1 MEEKEGLLT
10 ADQYAT
16 YKHWMVS
23 TEYMDAYLNRM
34 LTAFGLTMTEY
45 RMMVVL
51 TDAPGQRLRM
61 SDLASDARHSLSR
74 SSHTIARMESRGW
87 VKRVPHDSDRRV
99 IFVTPTPE
107 GLELF
112 ERARPAY
119 HANVRRIFV
128 DAIGEDLIEAI
139 DGAAQR
145 IISSTT
151 AMLR

>member
-1 MEEKEGLLT
+1 MSLNDELLT
-10 ADQYAT
+10 PDEYGT
-16 YKHWMVS
+16 FKHWMVS
-23 TEYMDAYLNRM
+23 TEYLDAYLNRV
-34 LTAFGLTMTEY
+34 LAAFGLTMTEY

-51 TDAPGQRLRM
+51 TDAPSMRLRM

-74 SSHTIARMESRGW
+74 SSHTIARMEARGW
-87 VKRVPHDSDRRV
+87 VRRVPHDTDRRV

-112 ERARPAY
+112 ERARPTY

-128 DAIGEDLIEAI
+128 EAIGEDMGVI
-139 DGAAQR
+139 DSTAQR
-145 IISSTT
+145 IIASTT